1 MNEYKEKVRQALLKD
16 LEYLTR
22 YYKEVASR
30 GKQIKSYYDSEIQR
44 IVNELKEL
52 GK

>member
-1 MNEYKEKVRQALLKD
+1 MDKEKQRQELLKD

-22 YYKEVASR
+22 YYKEVSSR
-30 GKQIKSYYDSEIQR
+30 GKQIKKFYDDEINR
-44 IVNELKEL
+44 IVKELKKL